1 MSMII
6 ESLPFKRV
14 LHHRRRTG
22 DPDCRSWVLRCSALT
37 CGAGWLVPVEIA
49 GPFARYRVQRA
60 RSIAGALK
68 GLERF
73 ATHGGIDVEVR
84 HGGNGAK
91 LLEHEEDGA
100 VVHQAAPVASPNQVS
115 LFFGQPSS
123 LETCFRIAKERLS
136 VTRLDHPVQ
145 VVVDA
150 ERFYAALERERVG
163 AFEPLDAGELTCHV
177 ASVAL
182 DDGRVGRVRAFV
194 DRGRDAG
201 HRWEVIASVL
211 AFDVRR

>member
-37 CGAGWLVPVEIA
+37 SGTGWLVPVEIA

-73 ATHGGIDVEVR
+73 ATHGGIEVEVR
-84 HGGNGAK
+84 HARNGAK
-91 LLEHEEDGA
+91 LLEHEEDRA
-100 VVHQAAPVASPNQVS
+100 VAPQAGAAPSP
-115 LFFGQPSS
+115 
-123 LETCFRIAKERLS
+123 
-136 VTRLDHPVQ
+136 
-145 VVVDA
+145 
-150 ERFYAALERERVG
+150 
-163 AFEPLDAGELTCHV
+163 
-177 ASVAL
+177 
-182 DDGRVGRVRAFV
+182 
-194 DRGRDAG
+194 
-201 HRWEVIASVL
+201 
-211 AFDVRR
+211 